1 LLAQARHIAQQE
13 DAAEFEQES
22 SAPSQVAQPASLLPA
37 ECAEEAQPHAG
48 VAGAMVLADVSAASE
63 HSPGGTHEGTEVENS
78 DASSED
84 SGGHVDVDKVKLA
97 KEHRLPLRGMFKVT
111 DGSFQVVDRETTRQ
125 SVLMLCEIRSQIIQE
140 YMTRHELGNW
150 KRKVGEIT
158 QKDYE
163 TYELPGSAL
172 SECHRAFTKRVMP
185 LLQMSYDAGPKK
197 TKFNPRQACAGCWK
211 LVADSN

>member
-1 LLAQARHIAQQE
+1 MLAQAKHIVQQE
-13 DAAEFEQES
+13 DAADFEQES

-37 ECAEEAQPHAG
+37 ECAEEAQPRAG

-63 HSPGGTHEGTEVENS
+63 HSPGGMHEGTKVENS

-125 SVLMLCEIRSQIIQE
+125 SVIMLCEIRAQIIQE

-172 SECHRAFTKRVMP
+172 SACHKAFTTRLMP
-185 LLQMSYDAGPKK
+185 ILQMTYDAGPKK

>member
-1 LLAQARHIAQQE
+1 MVEQE
-13 DAAEFEQES
+13 DAADFEQES
-22 SAPSQVAQPASLLPA
+22 SAPSQVAQPASFLPA

-48 VAGAMVLADVSAASE
+48 VAGAMVLADVSLASE
-63 HSPGGTHEGTEVENS
+63 HSPGGMHEGTEVENS

-125 SVLMLCEIRSQIIQE
+125 SVIMLCEIRSQIIQE

-172 SECHRAFTKRVMP
+172 SACHQAFQTRLMP
-185 LLQMSYDAGPKK
+185 ILQMTYDAGPKK
-197 TKFNPRQACAGCWK
+197 NKFNSRQACAGCWK